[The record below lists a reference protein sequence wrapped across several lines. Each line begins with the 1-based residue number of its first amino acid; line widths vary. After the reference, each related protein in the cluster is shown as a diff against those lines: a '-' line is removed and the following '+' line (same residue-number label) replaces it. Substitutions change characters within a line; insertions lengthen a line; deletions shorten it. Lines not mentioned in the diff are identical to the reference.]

1 MKKKLSYV
9 VLSLIVMLLPVQV
22 FAATPSLTF
31 PLLFVNGGENK
42 ITVNNAEDGY
52 KLYYQAFVLNDSQAK
67 EVQALEEESN
77 NLKKES
83 EDLSTKKN
91 QCYAIDDTTG
101 FNNCMSEYNTSV
113 SAYNKK
119 AEEFK
124 TKFKNFTP
132 AYDDSKWNDI
142 TSTSK
147 FTTTLS
153 LEKDSYICLY
163 GKLATTDGQT
173 ILDKKFYKLSKTTT
187 DTADSAITN
196 TKPKTNTTITKTS
209 SSTEESQEK
218 NPNTGDINSIFVAVL
233 GILAVYVMTIV
244 GKKMKNVK

>member
-1 MKKKLSYV
+1 M
-9 VLSLIVMLLPVQV
+9 
-22 FAATPSLTF
+22 
-31 PLLFVNGGENK
+31 
-42 ITVNNAEDGY
+42 
-52 KLYYQAFVLNDSQAK
+52 
-67 EVQALEEESN
+67 
-77 NLKKES
+77 KES
-83 EDLSTKKN
+83 EDLSTKRN
-91 QCYAIDDTTG
+91 ECYAIDDTTE
-101 FNNCMSEYNTSV
+101 FNNCMSGYNTSV
-113 SAYNKK
+113 STYNKK

-124 TKFKNFTP
+124 TKSKNFTP

-173 ILDKKFYKLSKTTT
+173 ILDKKFYKLSKATT
-187 DTADSAITN
+187 DTAAITN
-196 TKPKTNTTITKTS
+196 TNPKTNTTITKTS

-218 NPNTGDINSIFVAVL
+218 NPNTGDFNAIFVAMI